1 MLDDKTQQVGIMRYG
16 LYEPIELNT
25 RKIKRLTDKK
35 LGITSSKKGKDDEED
50 DEEHEDEEDEEDEED
65 DEEVEEDDDEEV

>member
-1 MLDDKTQQVGIMRYG
+1 MRYG

-35 LGITSSKKGKDDEED
+35 QGITGSNKQEVKDEDEDEDDDEDENDDDDDDDEDDDEED
-50 DEEHEDEEDEEDEED
+50 DDNDDKEE
-65 DEEVEEDDDEEV
+65 